1 MSTAVAYNRGLDC
14 GIPVDAD
21 YFDVSGFVGSVTVD
35 IDGQSEDPFEF
46 YRLQALESLPRRGEQ
61 KVLASFQL
69 HPQYCGVLTHF
80 AQFTDLYT
88 RDERQILTPGFE
100 WLILQN
106 GKPVF
111 PYIRLEMI
119 VNPWGC
125 NCLPVVIR
133 LDENARLEF
142 VIRNRSIRDED
153 LGLVKDTEPTY
164 PIRAFAGRIM
174 GRYWYN
180 ESFGGR

>member
-1 MSTAVAYNRGLDC
+1 LLDC

-21 YFDVSGFVGSVTVD
+21 YFDASGFVGGVTVD
-35 IDGQSEDPFEF
+35 ISGQPGDPFDF
-46 YRLQALESLPRRGEQ
+46 YKLQAPESLPRRGEQ
-61 KVLASFQL
+61 RLLASFQL

-80 AQFTDLYT
+80 AQFTDLYA
-88 RDERQILTPGFE
+88 RDDRQILTPGFE

-153 LGLVKDTEPTY
+153 LGLVQGTNATY

>member
-1 MSTAVAYNRGLDC
+1 MATALAQNRSLDC

-21 YFDVSGFVGSVTVD
+21 YFDVSGFVGRVTVD
-35 IDGQSEDPFEF
+35 ISGKQEDPFDF
-46 YRLQALESLPRRGEQ
+46 YRLQAPESLPRIGEQ
-61 KVLASFQL
+61 RLLASFQL

-80 AQFTDLYT
+80 AQFTDLYA
-88 RDERQILTPGFE
+88 RDDRQILTPGFE

-133 LDENARLEF
+133 LDESARLEF
-142 VIRNRSIRDED
+142 VIRNRSIRDEH
-153 LGLVKDTEPTY
+153 LVPGQGKDATY

>member
-1 MSTAVAYNRGLDC
+1 MVTALADNRLLDC

-21 YFDVSGFVGSVTVD
+21 YFDVSGFVGGVTVD
-35 IDGQSEDPFEF
+35 IGGTPSDPFQF
-46 YRLQALESLPRRGEQ
+46 YKLQPPESLPRRGEQ
-61 KVLASFQL
+61 RLLASFQL

-80 AQFTDLYT
+80 AQFTDLYA
-88 RDERQILTPGFE
+88 RDDKQILTPGFE

-125 NCLPVVIR
+125 NCLPVVVR

-142 VIRNRSIRDED
+142 IIRNRSIRDED
-153 LGLVKDTEPTY
+153 LGLVHDTPATY